1 MSDLDEP
8 EQDEEL
14 EWELDELDELL
25 ELYDDDGEE
34 ELEEDS
40 KIYIFSQK
48 EHLE

>member
-14 EWELDELDELL
+14 EWEHDELDELL

-40 KIYIFSQK
+40 KRYIFLQR
-48 EHLE
+48 EYLG

>member
-40 KIYIFSQK
+40 KSYIFSQK
-48 EHLE
+48 EHL